1 MARTRRKTRWF
12 CTRQSKGVKC
22 NTWNPIRKQT
32 CHVCGKAKPA
42 VKKPKH
48 MAALNESYEHYIEIN
63 GGEHCGI
70 CGITRAQTKD
80 PSRKLNRD
88 HFHEA
93 GGMGAPRGLLCTG
106 DNLKLQ
112 YWMTIPWMEAAL
124 DYLRR
129 HEARMADLRAI
140 TDDDWEGE
148 EVA

>member
-1 MARTRRKTRWF
+1 VARRRKTRWF
-12 CTRQSKGVKC
+12 CTRQKGGVKC

-32 CHVCGKAKPA
+32 CHVCGKPKPA

-70 CGITRAQTKD
+70 CGITRAQTKN
-80 PSRKLNRD
+80 PQKKLMRD
-88 HFHEA
+88 HAHTTGTLGE
-93 GGMGAPRGLLCTG
+93 PRGLLCFDCNWHLGNWYTT
-106 DNLKLQ
+106 DRVEQMLV
-112 YWMTIPWMEAAL
+112 
-124 DYLRR
+124 YLRR
-129 HEARMADLRAI
+129 HDARMRDLSPI

>member
-1 MARTRRKTRWF
+1 VARARRKTRWF

-22 NTWNPIRKQT
+22 NTWNPIRTQK
-32 CHVCGKAKPA
+32 CHICDKPKPA

-63 GGEHCGI
+63 REAHGVGEVCAI
-70 CGITRAQTKD
+70 CGRPPVT
-80 PSRKLNRD
+80 RKLDRD
-88 HFHEA
+88 HTHTTRGFGE
-93 GGMGAPRGLLCTG
+93 PRGLLCAMH
-106 DNLKLQ
+106 NKFLP
-112 YWMTIPWMEAAL
+112 YWMTLELAESIA